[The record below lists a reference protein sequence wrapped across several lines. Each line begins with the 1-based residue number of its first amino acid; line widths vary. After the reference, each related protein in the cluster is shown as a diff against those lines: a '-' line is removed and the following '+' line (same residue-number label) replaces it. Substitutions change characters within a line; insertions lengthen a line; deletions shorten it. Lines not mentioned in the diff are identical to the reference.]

1 MKNSIQAT
9 IDLIKK
15 SQISQSLKT
24 EILEFYESISGN
36 PDANNLFYDF
46 LMSKAALL
54 SLDLTKLLINNPKT
68 SQKTSELIKKYI

>member
-15 SQISQSLKT
+15 FQISQNLKT

-36 PDANNLFYDF
+36 ADANNLFYDF

-54 SLDLTKLLINNPKT
+54 SLDLTKSLLDNPKT